1 MDEKIRKCFIEL
13 KITGQRSAMTPEE
26 KKKDLQLIHYLKSVL
41 KNNEVTEF
49 EDIGFCYWNI
59 SDNYA
64 LIKDSYDLMYNHQ
77 TFYEHIK
84 AENCCYLYWLVCDAT
99 QRLALEK
106 DGYSDFWW
114 TLYQEATVQNLNC
127 DNYFVEF
134 SSHRAALYTN
144 PILSHT
150 PYNLKYAKLNFE
162 KFLQKAKNTPEY
174 QFYRVIYLSLISRF
188 SSFDKMELKN
198 LCDNLF
204 NGLSHPKTTNS
215 FLIGEWR
222 NLVTPFDIHKQSV
235 VGINS
240 AINAFIY
247 SGELQTAKEIY
258 TNACKIGLPKNHYIE
273 TRLK

>member
-1 MDEKIRKCFIEL
+1 MDEQIKKRFIEL
-13 KITGQRSAMTPEE
+13 KTTGQRSAMTPEE
-26 KKKDLQLIHYLKSVL
+26 KEKDLQLIHYLKAVVENS
-41 KNNEVTEF
+41 EVTEF

-64 LIKDSYDLMYNHQ
+64 LIKDGYALMRNHQ

-99 QRLALEK
+99 QRLTLEK
-106 DGYSDFWW
+106 DGYSDFWR
-114 TLYQEATVQNLNC
+114 TLYQEATEQNFNC

-134 SSHRAALYTN
+134 SAHRAALYRN

-150 PYNLKYAKLNFE
+150 QCNLEFAKLNFE
-162 KFLQKAKNTPEY
+162 KFLQKTRNTPEY
-174 QFYRVIYLSLISRF
+174 QFYKVIYLSLVSRF
-188 SSFDKMELKN
+188 SLFDKIELKS

-204 NGLSHPKTTNS
+204 NGLSHPKTTNG
-215 FLIGEWR
+215 FLVGEWR
-222 NLVTPFDIHKQSV
+222 NFITPFDIQKQSV

-247 SGELQTAKEIY
+247 NGEVQTAKEIY
-258 TNACKIGLPKNHYIE
+258 KNACDIGLPKNHYIE
-273 TRLK
+273 IWLK